1 MVTWDQTAVRRDDVP
16 VVIVMKAMGV
26 ESDQEVA
33 SLVGP
38 EPGFAQLMLPSMEA
52 ASEAAVFT
60 QQQALE
66 WLSASPTC
74 PLFRPTTH
82 SFTLPESMCTDH
94 RYAVLSIYHLLT
106 LRGSFHLH

>member
-1 MVTWDQTAVRRDDVP
+1 MCRDDVP

-38 EPGFAQLMLPSMEA
+38 EPGYAQLMLPSMEA
-52 ASEAAVFT
+52 ASEASVFT

-66 WLSASPTC
+66 WLSTSFPLASPATC
-74 PLFRPTTH
+74 RP
-82 SFTLPESMCTDH
+82 
-94 RYAVLSIYHLLT
+94 VL
-106 LRGSFHLH
+106 

>member
-1 MVTWDQTAVRRDDVP
+1 MQHAIHAGRRDDVP

-38 EPGFAQLMLPSMEA
+38 EPGFAELMLPSMEA

-66 WLSASPTC
+66 WLSAYLPYTPDPEFTYNSAHTC
-74 PLFRPTTH
+74 
-82 SFTLPESMCTDH
+82 
-94 RYAVLSIYHLLT
+94 VGSI
-106 LRGSFHLH
+106 